1 MGGEA
6 ASKECCPVDGQRLAY
21 WQRGQGEVV
30 LLVHGITTYAFLW
43 EPVARQLAERYR
55 VIAVDLLGC
64 GDSDMPLDVSYG
76 LSAHADRLRTF
87 CRQLELPRL
96 HFVGHDLGAGIG
108 QIFATRY
115 PDQLL
120 DLTLINPVAYD
131 YWPVQ
136 PITTLRAPILGQLL
150 AASLDLG
157 MLHLLVRRGFLH
169 KELVDATLVETY
181 RRPFSTPLGRKALM
195 HFARALDA
203 RDLLQIVD
211 RLQRLELPVQILW
224 GKADAYLSADIPAQ
238 LAADIPNCRRVDLDA
253 GHYSPLDAPDEIAG
267 ALLAFFASSTPS

>member
-1 MGGEA
+1 M
-6 ASKECCPVDGQRLAY
+6 AY
-21 WQRGQGEVV
+21 GQRGQGDVV
-30 LLVHGITTYAFLW
+30 LLVHGITTYSFLW
-43 EPVARQLAERYR
+43 DPVVARLADSYR
-55 VIAVDLLGC
+55 LIAVDLLGC
-64 GDSDMPLDVSYG
+64 GDSDKPLDVSYG
-76 LSAHADRLRTF
+76 LSAHTDRLRSF

-96 HFVGHDLGAGIG
+96 HFVGHDLGGGIG

-150 AASLDLG
+150 AATLDLG
-157 MLHLLVRRGFLH
+157 TLHLLIRRGFLH
-169 KELVDATLVETY
+169 KELVDAALVETY

-195 HFARALDA
+195 RFARALDA
-203 RDLLQIVD
+203 RDLMQIVD
-211 RLQRLELPVQILW
+211 RLQRLELPVQLLW
-224 GKADAYLSADIPAQ
+224 GKADAYLSARIPTH

-253 GHYSPLDAPDEIAG
+253 GHYAPLDAPDQIAG
-267 ALLAFFASSTPS
+267 ALRSFFATSKPS